1 MDKGIIETLK
11 AEVEELHFYKDY
23 NDLGEEIKCLDI
35 AFADKAKT
43 KIKLWNVSGKI
54 ALDTVNGFYSG
65 LVIDD
70 LSVYGYEKENRFY
83 LYSCEQD
90 IDLNIYFEKISIETA

>member
-70 LSVYGYEKENRFY
+70 LSESGYEKDKRFH

-90 IDLNIYFEKISIETA
+90 IDPDIYFEKISIETA